1 MKTKIIL
8 NPYSARWRARKR
20 KQEVETALQ
29 AAGISYELALTDKPG
44 HAIHLAAEAI
54 SQGFDN
60 IVAAGGDGTISEVVN
75 GMMQG
80 SRNAEL
86 PNLGILPLG
95 TANDLVVNLGLP
107 IDLSEAAHI
116 ISSGVTK
123 KLDLCQVNERYF
135 LNNAGL
141 GLESYISTIQNN
153 MKGVQGIARYLLAT
167 LVGIMRN
174 PQWDMKLEW
183 DDGSYEGP
191 VTLISIGNAPLTG
204 GVFYTVPHADPFDG
218 QLSAIFGHI
227 PTRVKILMALPKI
240 LRKEKGNI
248 TEHPAVER
256 INCTWLRVST
266 FPDTPAHADGEI
278 FETAINLL
286 EYKILPAHLPILTN
300 L

>member
-8 NPYSARWRARKR
+8 NPYSARWRAGKR

-29 AAGISYELALTDKPG
+29 TAGVSYELAVTDKPG
-44 HAIHLAAEAI
+44 HAIDLAAEAI

-80 SRNAEL
+80 SEHAEL

-107 IDLSEAAHI
+107 TDLSEAAHI

-141 GLESYISTIQNN
+141 GLESYISTIQYN
-153 MKGVQGIARYLLAT
+153 MKGVQGITRYLLAT

-240 LRKEKGNI
+240 LRKDKGNI
-248 TEHPAVER
+248 TEHPAVEG
-256 INCTWLRVST
+256 IDCTWLRVST
-266 FPDTPAHADGEI
+266 NPATPAHADGEI

-286 EYKILPAHLPILTN
+286 EYKILPAHLPILMN